1 MNLKVIL
8 LVVGL
13 VAGAAV
19 GWFTA
24 PRQSTTEIQAGP
36 LNMTV
41 QKNEGGSGGAQVTV
55 NGQDGGLAIEVGK
68 TSPFDD
74 PGLRTAIFAAIAA
87 VVGLGA
93 GYLLD
98 MRKG

>member
-1 MNLKVIL
+1 MNLKTIL

-24 PRQSTTEIQAGP
+24 PRPATTEIHAGP

-41 QKNEGGSGGAQVTV
+41 QNDNGSGGAAVTV
-55 NGQDGGLAIEVGK
+55 KGENGGVAIEVG
-68 TSPFDD
+68 SQRSAFDD
-74 PGLRTAIFAAIAA
+74 PGLRTAIFAAVAA
-87 VVGLGA
+87 IVGLGA

>member
-1 MNLKVIL
+1 MTTVRLRFQRWAETNCVRNVATILCL
-8 LVVGL
+8 LVLTGC
-13 VAGAAV
+13 ATYEPRPIEPAR
-19 GWFTA
+19 TA
-24 PRQSTTEIQAGP
+24 TRLEARS
-36 LNMTV
+36 L
-41 QKNEGGSGGAQVTV
+41 
-55 NGQDGGLAIEVGK
+55 
-68 TSPFDD
+68 DD